1 MLVRLYFLEDSG
13 AEIYTYRY
21 RYVHFSTR
29 MGNVLLILHLYEHP
43 ITTHM
48 CYCCVGLIDFPLGK
62 ICSTLLYI
70 EKDSCVLMS
79 MRPGGIH
86 MRLRFVLGVVAFFL
100 AISIVLS
107 GVLFGPSL
115 LSSLTSAT
123 TGHTS
128 ATGAT
133 VTGNAIVRE
142 NSQIGTTAWMIP
154 AGKVA
159 TTQIQAYAS
168 ATSVLPGKSIT
179 FYVSTKVNGTNYWID
194 IYRLGWY
201 SGLGGHLM
209 ASTSLQSGYAQ
220 GYYDIATHH
229 LIGCNTCVINT
240 TTEAIEANWLPSYNL
255 TVPSDWTTGIY
266 LAKFTDVHGLQ
277 SYTPFDVLGNA
288 TADYVA
294 VTPDTTYAAYNDW
307 GGYSL
312 YNPDNNG
319 ATSSGESDAI
329 LKARAVKVSFDRPYT
344 SANGSS
350 QVLVFEV
357 NAVRWMEKQG
367 YDVSYMSDIDM
378 QQGQTQLLR
387 HKAYISMGH
396 DEYWTKEMYD
406 AIEAAR
412 NQGVGLAFLG
422 ADAAYWQARLEPD
435 SHGIPNRTVV
445 CYKVISYHHDLA
457 RDPMYATDITRV
469 TTQWRD
475 DTLSR
480 PENGLIGIMYANL
493 THKVNGFP
501 WHVDPSAPS
510 SLLAQ
515 AGLSQNEAYGCGLV
529 GYEWDRVFVNGAT
542 PKTLH
547 IIGTSMTQDDTGV
560 SDQSNTTYYTAP
572 SGAIVFASGSIYW
585 SYALDNYR
593 FQQDKNCSGRDTAV
607 PSILKLMGIVMTAL
621 VTRQIP

>member
-1 MLVRLYFLEDSG
+1 
-13 AEIYTYRY
+13 
-21 RYVHFSTR
+21 
-29 MGNVLLILHLYEHP
+29 
-43 ITTHM
+43 
-48 CYCCVGLIDFPLGK
+48 
-62 ICSTLLYI
+62 
-70 EKDSCVLMS
+70 
-79 MRPGGIH
+79 

-100 AISIVLS
+100 AISIILS
-107 GVLFGPSL
+107 GVLFGSSL

-123 TGHTS
+123 TGHTTT
-128 ATGAT
+128 AGAIA
-133 VTGNAIVRE
+133 TGNAIVRE
-142 NSQIGTTAWMIP
+142 NSQLGTTAWMISV
-154 AGKVA
+154 GKAA

-179 FYVSTKVNGTNYWID
+179 FYVSTKLNRTNYWID

-201 SGLGGHLM
+201 SGLGGRLM
-209 ASTSLQSGYAQ
+209 ASIGLQSGHAQ
-220 GYYDIATHH
+220 GYYDSVTHH
-229 LIGCNTCVINT
+229 LIACNTCVIDT
-240 TTEAIEANWLPSYNL
+240 TTEMIEANWLPSYTL

-277 SYTPFDVLGNA
+277 TYAPFDVLGNVS
-288 TADYVA
+288 ADYVA

-307 GGYSL
+307 GGYNL
-312 YNPDNNG
+312 YDPDNNS
-319 ATSSGESDAI
+319 ATAAGESDAT
-329 LKARAVKVSFDRPYT
+329 LKARAVKVSFERPYT

-357 NAVRWMEKQG
+357 NAVRWMESRG
-367 YDVSYMSDIDM
+367 YDLSYMSNVAV
-378 QQGQTQLLR
+378 QQNPTQLLR

-406 AIEAAR
+406 AVEAAR
-412 NQGVGLAFLG
+412 GQGVGLAFLG

-435 SHGIPNRTVV
+435 SHGVPNRTVV
-445 CYKVISYHHDLA
+445 CYKVSSYRHDLA
-457 RDPMYATDITRV
+457 RDPMYATDTTRV

-475 DTLSR
+475 DILSR
-480 PENGLIGIMYANL
+480 PENGLVGIMYSDL
-493 THKVNGFP
+493 THKVNGFA

-547 IIGTSMTQDDTGV
+547 IIGTSATQNDAGV
-560 SDQSNTTYYTAP
+560 SDQSNTTYYTAS

-585 SYALDNYR
+585 SYALDSYR
-593 FQQDKNCSGRDTAV
+593 FQQDKSCIGKDTAV
-607 PSILKLMGIVMTAL
+607 PSIQKLLVIVMTAL